1 MTDDTRRAG
10 SALDRPMARLCA
22 LGLVLLIAAFLGYL
36 HRDDLFPP
44 DQEALVAED
53 PVALCLAPRAADI
66 DQMQAEG
73 TITAE
78 QAALFKERAK
88 ALCQA
93 QQGQSGPTSQ

>member
-1 MTDDTRRAG
+1 MTKDHATT
-10 SALDRPMARLCA
+10 SAFLDGPAARFCA
-22 LGLVLLIAAFLGYL
+22 LGVALLVVLFLGYL

-44 DQEALVAED
+44 DVEAMAAQD

-73 TITAE
+73 TISE
-78 QAALFKERAK
+78 SQAALFKQRAK

-93 QQGQSGPTSQ
+93 QQAQ

>member
-1 MTDDTRRAG
+1 MTEDTNPPG
-10 SALDRPMARLCA
+10 STLDRPIARLCA

-44 DQEALVAED
+44 EAEALAAED
-53 PVALCLAPRAADI
+53 PVALCLAPRAVDI

-73 TITAE
+73 TITAA

-93 QQGQSGPTSQ
+93 QRGQAGGASQ